1 MATPHYYTS
10 LGEFRGL
17 FATGNPVLTYHK
29 VGPRPRGARLKGL
42 YVSPAL
48 FARQLGE
55 LRAAG
60 YRSGALAE
68 AAGPAQAGRVVLTF
82 DDGFENVL
90 GHALAP
96 LRSNGFTA
104 MQFLVADLLGKTN
117 EWEAAAGERTEPLMD
132 AAQVGEWL
140 AAGHD
145 IGSHTLSHP
154 FLTRLPVS
162 VAREEISAGKKK
174 LEDCFG
180 RAIEHFCYP
189 YGDWNPAVRDLV
201 IEAGYRTACTTNTGV
216 NTPADSP
223 FELKRLTA
231 RYRSRSLRNLVA
243 WFRERLG
250 RTSATPLA

>member
-17 FATGNPVLTYHK
+17 FVTGNPVLTYHK

-48 FARQLGE
+48 FARQLGD

-60 YRSGALAE
+60 YRSGPLGN
-68 AAGPAQAGRVVLTF
+68 AAAPVQAGRIVLTF
-82 DDGFENVL
+82 DDGFVNVL
-90 GHALAP
+90 EHALAP
-96 LRSNGFTA
+96 LRSNGFSA
-104 MQFLVADLLGKTN
+104 IQFLVADLLGKTN
-117 EWEAAAGERTEPLMD
+117 EWEAVAGERTEPLMD
-132 AAQVGEWL
+132 AAQVREWL

-154 FLTRLPVS
+154 FLTQLSRDT
-162 VAREEISAGKKK
+162 AREEISASKKK
-174 LEDCFG
+174 LEDLFG

-201 IEAGYRTACTTNTGV
+201 IEAGYRTACTTTNGV
-216 NTPADSP
+216 NTAADSP

-231 RYRSRSLRNLVA
+231 RYRSRSMRSLVA
-243 WFRERLG
+243 WFRERL
-250 RTSATPLA
+250 TCFPLP

>member
-55 LRAAG
+55 LRDAG
-60 YRSGALAE
+60 YCSGALGI
-68 AAGPAQAGRVVLTF
+68 AAGPAQAGRIGLTF
-82 DDGFENVL
+82 DDGFVNVL
-90 GHALAP
+90 EHALAP
-96 LRSNGFTA
+96 LRENGFSA
-104 MQFLVADLLGKTN
+104 IQFLVADLLGKTN
-117 EWEAAAGERTEPLMD
+117 EWEASAGERTEPLMD
-132 AAQVGEWL
+132 VAQVREWL

-145 IGSHTLSHP
+145 IGSHTRSHP

-162 VAREEISAGKKK
+162 AAREEIGASKKK

-201 IEAGYRTACTTNTGV
+201 IAAGYRTACTTHTGV
-216 NTPADSP
+216 NSATDSP
-223 FELKRLTA
+223 FELKRITA

-243 WFRERLG
+243 WVRERWPRPSAPG
-250 RTSATPLA
+250 R

>member
-10 LGEFRGL
+10 LGEFRTL

-60 YRSGALAE
+60 YRSGALTE
-68 AAGPAQAGRVVLTF
+68 AAGPQAAGRVVLTF
-82 DDGFENVL
+82 DDGFVNVL
-90 GHALAP
+90 EHALAP

-104 MQFLVADLLGKTN
+104 MQFLVVDLLGKTN

-132 AAQVGEWL
+132 AVQVREWL

-145 IGSHTLSHP
+145 IGSHTRSHP
-154 FLTRLPVS
+154 FLTRLPVDA
-162 VAREEISAGKKK
+162 AREEICASKKK
-174 LEDCFG
+174 LEDLFG
-180 RAIEHFCYP
+180 REIEHFCYP

-201 IEAGYRTACTTNTGV
+201 IEAGYRTACTTNPGV
-216 NTPADSP
+216 NTAADSP
-223 FELKRLTA
+223 FELMRLTA

-243 WFRERLG
+243 WVRERLTG
-250 RTSATPLA
+250 RPLP

>member
-10 LGEFRGL
+10 LGEFRTL
-17 FATGNPVLTYHK
+17 FATANPVLTYHK

-82 DDGFENVL
+82 DDGFVNVL
-90 GHALAP
+90 EHALAP
-96 LRSNGFTA
+96 LRSHGFSA
-104 MQFLVADLLGKTN
+104 IQFLVADLLGKTN
-117 EWEAAAGERTEPLMD
+117 EWESAGERTEPLMD
-132 AAQVGEWL
+132 AAQVREWL

-145 IGSHTLSHP
+145 IGSHTRSHP
-154 FLTRLPVS
+154 FLTQLPRDA
-162 VAREEISAGKKK
+162 AREEICASKKK
-174 LEDCFG
+174 LEDLFG

-201 IEAGYRTACTTNTGV
+201 IAAGYRTACTTNNGV
-216 NTPADSP
+216 NTAADSP

-243 WFRERLG
+243 WVRGRLSNLP
-250 RTSATPLA
+250 RR

>member
-60 YRSGALAE
+60 YRSGPLAE
-68 AAGPAQAGRVVLTF
+68 SAGPAQAGRVVLTF
-82 DDGFENVL
+82 DDGFVNVL
-90 GHALAP
+90 AHALAP
-96 LRSNGFTA
+96 LRSNGFSA
-104 MQFLVADLLGKTN
+104 IQFLVADLLGKTN

-132 AAQVGEWL
+132 VAQVREWL
-140 AAGHD
+140 AAGHA
-145 IGSHTLSHP
+145 IGSHTRTHP
-154 FLTRLPVS
+154 FLTQLSRDA
-162 VAREEISAGKKK
+162 AREEISASKKK
-174 LEDCFG
+174 LEDLFG
-180 RAIEHFCYP
+180 RAVEHFCYP

-201 IEAGYRTACTTNTGV
+201 IAAGYRTACTTNAGV
-216 NTPADSP
+216 NSTADSP
-223 FELKRLTA
+223 FELKRITA

-243 WFRERLG
+243 WVRG
-250 RTSATPLA
+250 RWPRPSAPDR